1 MDLENGPAVI
11 VHIDF
16 AKLGANQLLDQRQTE
31 SARAVLGALRG
42 KARLE
47 DARQLGLR
55 DARTRVADFEEQLRG
70 IFANVDDHL
79 ALLLSVDSI
88 EGVLYEVAED
98 SAESTCT
105 MRGRQFAV
113 MGHRERNS
121 AL

>member
-1 MDLENGPAVI
+1 CGLLRRGNRRRRSQYGRYSLRHDLDRVSGFGSDNELARQVDLENGSAVI

-70 IFANVDDHL
+70 IFANVDD
-79 ALLLSVDSI
+79 
-88 EGVLYEVAED
+88 
-98 SAESTCT
+98 
-105 MRGRQFAV
+105 
-113 MGHRERNS
+113 
-121 AL
+121 